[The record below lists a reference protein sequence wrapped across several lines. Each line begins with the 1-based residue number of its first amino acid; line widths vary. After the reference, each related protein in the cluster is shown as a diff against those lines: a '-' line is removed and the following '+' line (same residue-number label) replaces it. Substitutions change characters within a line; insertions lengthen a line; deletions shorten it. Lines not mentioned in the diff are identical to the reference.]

1 MRGPPLPPPAP
12 DRVLRRLVA
21 DLAQAAPDDVQG
33 VLDHLDATHRD
44 EIRALLAAYDGEPA
58 EAKQAPRAEATA
70 LVGLSPWLEARARS
84 AGDDPA
90 FAMTPAASAA
100 LRACIPGLGEAARA
114 TPSSQPPISKRAA
127 GVDTLLARLRG
138 RR

>member
-1 MRGPPLPPPAP
+1 MKGPTLPPPAP
-12 DRVLRRLVA
+12 DRALRRLVA

-44 EIRALLAAYDGEPA
+44 QVRALLAAYDGEPV
-58 EAKQAPRAEATA
+58 ETEHAPRAEAA
-70 LVGLSPWLEARARS
+70 APLGLSLWLEARARS
-84 AGDDPA
+84 AGGDPA

-114 TPSSQPPISKRAA
+114 TPSSQPPISKRTG